1 MKKDCIGILAVS
13 AAIFS
18 ISACAESGSQLT
30 IPNVGPEAGAR
41 TYAQN
46 YKDMV
51 LAVCIA
57 NAYKRDGDV
66 AKDVGSSVSALR
78 DWTLYDLDK
87 APDAI
92 KELVD
97 SYLARDY
104 WNPLVEPEVGG
115 VRFDFLKCLDM
126 YHSNELNAQANRLVL
141 DPDRT
146 YRQEISEQP

>member
-1 MKKDCIGILAVS
+1 MKKACIGILVVFT
-13 AAIFS
+13 AIFS
-18 ISACAESGSQLT
+18 ISAYSESGSQLAMT
-30 IPNVGPEAGAR
+30 NVGPEAGAR

-78 DWTLYDLDK
+78 DWTLYNLDK

-92 KELVD
+92 EELVD

-104 WNPLVEPEVGG
+104 WNPLVEPEVDG

-126 YHSNELNAQANRLVL
+126 YHSKQMDAQVNRLVL
-141 DPDRT
+141 NPNRT
-146 YRQEISEQP
+146 YRQEISGQP